1 MPTYNIKGWIW
12 DDIGSVTTLLPIT
25 VSDDDPQMSPY
36 FTNDSTETVTISG
49 TTYTNPRGGT
59 YEFTF
64 NDSGGTS
71 HTEDFL
77 MWHTGSNFIFA
88 PLPGSSFDSGSVVTA
103 LGGWQSWT
111 TGFNWADVTCF
122 CAGSQIQTAIGPC
135 NVESI
140 QIGDIIKT
148 QTGSSEVRW
157 VGRRTIGFGELQAS
171 PKLLPVRI
179 VAGALG
185 GGLPKRDLLV
195 SRQHRMSV
203 RSKIA
208 ERMFGM
214 YEVLVPSIKLIELPG
229 IFVDETIESVEYFHL
244 LFDRHE
250 IIYAEGAP
258 TESLFTG
265 PEALKSLSPEA
276 REEILTI
283 FPEVAKLDYSPEPAG
298 YIPPGK
304 LQKQLVA
311 RHAKNNKP
319 LLCQT

>member
-1 MPTYNIKGWIW
+1 
-12 DDIGSVTTLLPIT
+12 
-25 VSDDDPQMSPY
+25 
-36 FTNDSTETVTISG
+36 
-49 TTYTNPRGGT
+49 
-59 YEFTF
+59 
-64 NDSGGTS
+64 
-71 HTEDFL
+71 
-77 MWHTGSNFIFA
+77 
-88 PLPGSSFDSGSVVTA
+88 
-103 LGGWQSWT
+103 
-111 TGFNWADVTCF
+111 
-122 CAGSQIQTAIGPC
+122 
-135 NVESI
+135 
-140 QIGDIIKT
+140 
-148 QTGSSEVRW
+148 
-157 VGRRTIGFGELQAS
+157 
-171 PKLLPVRI
+171 
-179 VAGALG
+179 
-185 GGLPKRDLLV
+185 
-195 SRQHRMSV
+195 MSV